1 MRKKQLE
8 KLKIREQGVKDK
20 EGNDMRRDKKTAVG
34 LFEKLVFRIVVHSFN
49 AVYLKE
55 KWK

>member
-8 KLKIREQGVKDK
+8 KLKIREQGVKDN